1 MVARRLIPAPDE
13 DEDNPDAWLVTYS
26 DAVTLLM
33 AFFIMLVSFSKIDI
47 PIYEQVKAGILD
59 QLGKHG
65 DKAKEQSPIALL
77 KVDLQDVVFALQA
90 DQAVAIGTDSRGVV
104 MELDS
109 SAFFRPGSADIR
121 EAAIPILFNMAKT
134 LMAPRYEPF
143 VVEIEGHTDDDP
155 ISTTKFPSNWELSA
169 GRASAVVRLFM
180 TQGLAGDK
188 MKAVGYGETRP
199 KLPNRTAEGAPIAEN
214 QAVNRRVVVRIAPM
228 SLDEQDAYF
237 DRRSREAMAAG
248 AFAGGRTPTPEAP
261 IPLPT
266 R

>member
-1 MVARRLIPAPDE
+1 MAAKRLIPPPPDSEE
-13 DEDNPDAWLVTYS
+13 DDADAWLVTYA

-33 AFFIMLVSFSKIDI
+33 AFFIMLVSFAKIDI

-59 QLGKHG
+59 QLGKQG

-77 KVDLQDVVFALQA
+77 KVDLQDVVFAMQA
-90 DQAVAIGTDSRGVV
+90 DQAVAVGTDSRGVV

-121 EAAIPILFNMAKT
+121 EPALPILFNMAAT

-143 VVEIEGHTDDDP
+143 VIEVEGHTDDDP
-155 ISTTKFPSNWELSA
+155 ISTPRFPSNWELSA

-199 KLPNRTAEGAPIAEN
+199 KLPNRTADGAPIPEN
-214 QAVNRRVVVRIAPM
+214 QAINRRVIVRIAPM
-228 SLDEQDAYF
+228 SLEERDAYF
-237 DRRSREAMAAG
+237 ERRSREAIAAG
-248 AFAGGRTPTPEAP
+248 NFAEGRTPSPDDRTP
-261 IPLPT
+261 
-266 R
+266 

>member
-1 MVARRLIPAPDE
+1 MARRLIPPPPIE
-13 DEDNPDAWLVTYS
+13 DEDDANAWLVTYA

-47 PIYEQVKAGILD
+47 PIYEQVKAGILNE
-59 QLGKHG
+59 LGKRG
-65 DKAKEQSPIALL
+65 ETDRETSPTALL

-104 MELDS
+104 MEMDS
-109 SAFFRPGSADIR
+109 SAFFLPGSAQIR
-121 EAAIPILFNMAKT
+121 DAAVPILLNMAKT

-143 VVEIEGHTDDDP
+143 VIEVEGHTDDDP
-155 ISTTKFPSNWELSA
+155 ISTPRFPSNWELSA

-180 TQGLAGDK
+180 AQGLAGDK

-199 KLPNRTAEGAPIAEN
+199 KLPNRDAEGIPIPEN
-214 QAVNRRVVVRIAPM
+214 QAINRRVVVRIGPM
-228 SLDEQDAYF
+228 SLEERDAYF
-237 DRRSREAMAAG
+237 ERRSREAIDAG
-248 AFAGGRTPTPEAP
+248 SFAGGRTPPSGNGAEP
-261 IPLPT
+261 PP